1 MRFSLTAQLVAALAV
16 VALVI
21 GIVGARI
28 VVRFE
33 GDRLATML
41 TVEIEQRFRLFALSL
56 KDDVI
61 SEDLPRLETNFRDF
75 VQMDASLLS
84 VHLANEKK
92 RSLFT
97 WRRPLSGNPSSK
109 NGSDEIL
116 RLSMPISHGGELFGA
131 VSAEWSMAPI
141 HALISERMGVLAIA
155 FTAIAGLIS
164 LFGYWVVSAFAIK
177 PIGRIVRQLREF
189 RDNRFDSVVPLSR
202 SAAREIA
209 DLDHAA
215 NALGD
220 FLKHRERRE
229 MELHAARDAAEAASR
244 TKSAFLANMSHELR
258 TPLNAII
265 GFSEL
270 IQMQTLGPL
279 GNEKYVEYLH
289 DIHLAGQRLLAVV
302 NDILD
307 IARVEMGS
315 LKLDVGK
322 FSLKPILGVCL
333 TAARGEAKAKRIDL
347 REHLPAH
354 LPALNADEQKLKQA
368 VSNILSNAV
377 KFTPEGGRVT
387 MTVEWH
393 PTLGIA
399 ISIADTGT
407 GIPSD
412 KLESVLAPFGQ
423 VDMSLARKYE
433 GAGLGLPLAKALVE
447 LQGGTLTLTSEVG
460 VGTEVRITLP
470 PERLAL
476 DSPAEP
482 SVPPALPGAASPG
495 STAAAQ
501 RRILEAFQP
510 DGDRVAAPH
519 ANPGRRVH
527 H

>member
-41 TVEIEQRFRLFALSL
+41 TVEIEQRFTLFALSL

-84 VHLANEKK
+84 VHLANEQK

-97 WRRPLSGNPSSK
+97 WRRPLSK
-109 NGSDEIL
+109 NGSDEML
-116 RLSMPISHGGELFGA
+116 RLSMPISHGGELFGT

-155 FTAIAGLIS
+155 FTTIAGLIA
-164 LFGYWVVSAFAIK
+164 LFGYWAVSAFAIK
-177 PIGRIVRQLREF
+177 PIGRIVQQLREF
-189 RDNRFDSVVPLSR
+189 RDNRFDRVAPLSR
-202 SAAREIA
+202 LAAREIA
-209 DLDHAA
+209 DLDRAA

-229 MELHAARDAAEAASR
+229 AELHAARDAAEAANR

-279 GNEKYVEYLH
+279 GNAKYLEYLH
-289 DIHLAGQRLLAVV
+289 DIHLAGQRLLSVV

-307 IARVEMGS
+307 LARVEMGG
-315 LKLDVGK
+315 LKLEVSN

-354 LPALNADEQKLKQA
+354 LPALIADELKLKQA

-399 ISIADTGT
+399 ILIADTGD
-407 GIPSD
+407 GIPAD
-412 KLESVLAPFGQ
+412 KLESVLVPFGQ
-423 VDMSLARKYE
+423 ADISLARKYE
-433 GAGLGLPLAKALVE
+433 GTGLGLPLAKAFVE
-447 LQGGTLTLTSEVG
+447 LQGGALTLKSEVG

-470 PERLAL
+470 PDRLAL
-476 DSPAEP
+476 DTPAEP
-482 SVPPALPGAASPG
+482 SVPPALPGVDSPG
-495 STAAAQ
+495 LTAAAR

-510 DGDRVAAPH
+510 DRDGTASPH
-519 ANPGRRVH
+519 ISTEGRARH
-527 H
+527 